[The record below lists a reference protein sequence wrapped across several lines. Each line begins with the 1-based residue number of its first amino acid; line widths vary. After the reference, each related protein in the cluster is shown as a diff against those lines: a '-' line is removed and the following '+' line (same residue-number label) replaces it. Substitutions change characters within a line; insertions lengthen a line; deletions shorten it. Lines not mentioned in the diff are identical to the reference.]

1 MSSVAPRPPTIA
13 VIMPAYNE
21 AARIDPTIGTIA
33 RYRAGS
39 GANVRAVFVADD
51 DPVMTRSPWLARQPS
66 ARAQPSRCCRSP
78 HRGKALTVRSAMLEV
93 AERSDTD
100 YLMMLD
106 ADDELRIDQLD
117 RVVWSRIREPCT
129 SVAGTTDRSGDRP
142 SRPSIGDSCRSRCA
156 RRRVSSSACR
166 IAIRSAVSSSSR
178 GTLCRT
184 CSLSSARPAG
194 PSTRGIL
201 FIAHRVSHLPI
212 VEVPVVW
219 TPRGVSRVRPLA
231 AALSG
236 LALFGT
242 AWNRLRGAYQPVGVL
257 AADQRPAIVEVL
269 TRDLAVGA
277 RRCNKGIRNR
287 SQATRKLRPRL
298 ARIRDPRLSNQ
309 RIGTIAI
316 R

>member
-1 MSSVAPRPPTIA
+1 MSSVTPRPPTIA

-21 AARIDPTIGTIA
+21 AARIDRTIGTIA

-51 DPVMTRSPWLARQPS
+51 GSGDDTIAV
-66 ARAQPSRCCRSP
+66 ARATAEREGTAIEVLSFP

-117 RVVWSRIREPCT
+117 RVVWSRDPRAVYIGRRDDGSERGSAKPTLIRRLMSLAMRTASRFLLGLPYRDTQCGFKLFPRHLAQDLFT
-129 SVAGTTDRSGDRP
+129 QQRASGWTFD
-142 SRPSIGDSCRSRCA
+142 A
-156 RRRVSSSACR
+156 E
-166 IAIRSAVSSSSR
+166 
-178 GTLCRT
+178 
-184 CSLSSARPAG
+184 
-194 PSTRGIL
+194 IL

-257 AADQRPAIVEVL
+257 AADQRPAIV
-269 TRDLAVGA
+269 
-277 RRCNKGIRNR
+277 K
-287 SQATRKLRPRL
+287 S
-298 ARIRDPRLSNQ
+298 
-309 RIGTIAI
+309 
-316 R
+316 